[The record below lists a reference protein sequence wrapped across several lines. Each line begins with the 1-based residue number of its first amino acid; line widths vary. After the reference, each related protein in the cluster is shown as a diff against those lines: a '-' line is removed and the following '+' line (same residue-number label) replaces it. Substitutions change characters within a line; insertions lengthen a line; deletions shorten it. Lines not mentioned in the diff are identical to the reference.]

1 MRLRAPVRDRQSG
14 RNEKIEI
21 KICRFMIQRMQSLY
35 LFLAAL
41 LTGLMLA
48 LPLGSF
54 LGGPEEMTLTAFGF
68 KDAASGERV
77 LNAYALSATVI
88 ASTLLALVT
97 IFLFKR
103 RLVQFRLCVVEMVL
117 LVGVVLFEIYYIW
130 GAAQSLA
137 AFDASAWK
145 LSLAA
150 FFPLLSLIFTYLAMR
165 GVKKDIL
172 LVKSLDRIR

>member
-1 MRLRAPVRDRQSG
+1 
-14 RNEKIEI
+14 
-21 KICRFMIQRMQSLY
+21 MIQRIQSLY

-54 LGGPEEMTLTAFGF
+54 LGGVEELELTAFGF
-68 KDAASGERV
+68 KDMATGQAA
-77 LNAYALSATVI
+77 LNTYGLTATVI
-88 ASTLLALVT
+88 AATLLALIT

-103 RLVQFRLCVVEMVL
+103 RMVQFRLCVVEMVL
-117 LVGVVLFEIYYIW
+117 LAGVLLFEVYYMW
-130 GAAQSLA
+130 GAVRSLE
-137 AFDASAWK
+137 AFDISAWK
-145 LSLAA
+145 LSVAA
-150 FFPLLSLIFTYLAMR
+150 FFPLISLIFTYLALR